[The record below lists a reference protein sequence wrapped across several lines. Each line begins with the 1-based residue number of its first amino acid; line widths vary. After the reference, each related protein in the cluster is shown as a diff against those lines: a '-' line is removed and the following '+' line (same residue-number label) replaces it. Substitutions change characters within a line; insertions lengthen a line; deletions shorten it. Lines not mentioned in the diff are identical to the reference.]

1 MVTLSTTEVEYI
13 SATEAIKEGVWV
25 QGLLHELNVYK
36 GVATIYSDSQRA
48 IHLCRN
54 PVFHDRTKHVEVKY
68 HFIKEKVDEG
78 TLNIQYIHT
87 AEQTADILT
96 KPLFRPVF
104 EKLVHKLGMYNLYS
118 PA

>member
-68 HFIKEKVDEG
+68 HFIKEKVTQEVIKVEKVSIED
-78 TLNIQYIHT
+78 NQ
-87 AEQTADILT
+87 AAVRT
-96 KPLFRPVF
+96 KV
-104 EKLVHKLGMYNLYS
+104 VSLGKFKHCLDLLGVGIG
-118 PA
+118 